1 MLYIIDCVDKPG
13 SAAVRSANRAEH
25 LAYLEALGD
34 RLHAAGPTLS
44 EDGQSMTGSLLII
57 DFADRAEA
65 EGFCAGDPYA
75 KAGLFQ
81 SVTIRPWR
89 RVLPRG

>member
-13 SAAVRSANRAEH
+13 SAAIRAANRADH

-34 RLHAAGPTLS
+34 RLHAAGPTVS

-57 DFADRAEA
+57 EFPDRAEA
-65 EGFCAGDPYA
+65 ESFCAGDPYA

>member
-1 MLYIIDCVDKPG
+1 VLYIIDCIDKPD
-13 SAAVRSANRAEH
+13 SAAIRAANRADH

-34 RLHAAGPTLS
+34 RLYAAGPTVS

-57 DFADRAEA
+57 EFADRAEA
-65 EGFCAGDPYA
+65 ERFCAGDPYA